1 MKKLLLLIL
10 VCASSL
16 VTFAQSEI
24 QFTIL
29 KSTQADL
36 PEGVAET
43 LDLRLKQIFTRN
55 SAASANQYNVFAIE
69 PVFEISDAITTE
81 GLVQEVSVVKGEL
94 TLIAKNSIDETM
106 YYSMVIPVRGNAVGD
121 NGKAMKAM
129 IGNIKSTDAK
139 FTRFIRLSRQKI
151 QDYYATNCATILQ
164 RAQGLYDQKKYQ
176 EAVSYLSAVSDALP
190 CYEQAS
196 VLLKELSDYMP
207 AGPDTVIVE
216 RVVEKPVEVE
226 KIVEVEKVVEKVV
239 EKPVVV
245 EKIVEK
251 PVVVEK
257 VVERPVIVEKVVEK
271 PVVQETPKT
280 NCEITF
286 STNRLQL
293 KVLKCIG
300 NASQQRIT
308 ILVEMTNVDTNR
320 NIEEYLRFISAVT
333 DSGTECKNF
342 QIENGYWMK
351 MPPRVALRREFYVTK
366 VFDKFSSFSYVEL
379 RIADTNVYI
388 RNLPIQ
394 WQ

>member
-10 VCASSL
+10 ICASPL
-16 VTFAQSEI
+16 MAFAQSEI

-36 PEGVAET
+36 PEGVSDA

-94 TLIAKNSIDETM
+94 TLIAKNSVDETM

-121 NGKAMKAM
+121 NGKAMKTM
-129 IGNIKSTDAK
+129 IGNIKSTDPK
-139 FTRFIRLSRQKI
+139 FTRFIRVARQKI
-151 QDYYATNCATILQ
+151 EDYYAANCATILQ

-226 KIVEVEKVVEKVV
+226 KIVEVEKVVEK
-239 EKPVVV
+239 PVVV
-245 EKIVEK
+245 EKIVER
-251 PVVVEK
+251 PVV
-257 VVERPVIVEKVVEK
+257 VEKVVEK
-271 PVVQETPKT
+271 PVVRETPKV

-286 STNRLQL
+286 STNRLQF
-293 KVLKCIG
+293 KILKCIG
-300 NASQQRIT
+300 NASLQRVT
-308 ILVEMTNVDTNR
+308 ILAEMTNVDTNR
-320 NIEEYLRFISAVT
+320 NTDEFLKFISAVT
-333 DSGTECKNF
+333 DDGTECQKF
-342 QIENGYWMK
+342 QIQNGAWMK
-351 MPPRVALRREFYVTK
+351 MPPRVALRREFSVTN
-366 VFDKFSSFSYVEL
+366 VFDKFSSFSYIEL
-379 RIADTNVYI
+379 LIADTHVYI

>member
-29 KSTQADL
+29 KSAQADL
-36 PEGVAET
+36 PEGVAEA

-94 TLIAKNSIDETM
+94 TLIAKNSVDETM
-106 YYSMVIPVRGNAVGD
+106 YYSMVIPVRGNAIGD

-129 IGNIKSTDAK
+129 IGNIKSTDTK

-151 QDYYATNCATILQ
+151 QDYYAANCATILQ

-226 KIVEVEKVVEKVV
+226 KIVEVEKVVEK
-239 EKPVVV
+239 PVVV

-286 STNRLQL
+286 STNRLQF

-308 ILVEMTNVDTNR
+308 ILAEMTNVDTNR
-320 NIEEYLRFISAVT
+320 NTDEFLKFISAVT
-333 DSGTECKNF
+333 DNGTECSRF
-342 QIENGYWMK
+342 QIQNGAWMK
-351 MPPRVALRREFYVTK
+351 MPPRVTLRREFYVTNI
-366 VFDKFSSFSYVEL
+366 FDKFSSFSYIEL
-379 RIADTNVYI
+379 LVADTHVYI